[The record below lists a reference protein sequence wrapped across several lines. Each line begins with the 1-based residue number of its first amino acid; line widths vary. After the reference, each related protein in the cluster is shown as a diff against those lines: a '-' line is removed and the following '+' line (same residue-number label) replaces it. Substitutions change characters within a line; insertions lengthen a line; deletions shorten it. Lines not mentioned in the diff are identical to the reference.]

1 MQRCALPSLKG
12 LRNASKA
19 SLNVSDIA
27 AASPELEHTTLSI
40 PIEGQGAEH
49 VTHRMRS
56 HGDTHHR
63 SDSLRHAQVRTS
75 PCSQA
80 RAVMSTS
87 LGGGGTRC
95 AGGYTH
101 GAFGPLGCS
110 WTASG
115 VLENRTVHQNKIT
128 QCVYRVTDRITRRSS
143 DLEYRVH
150 ARHGSQ
156 ETLTHAWAA
165 ANRQPN
171 ANFAQHAV
179 PGRCFVIFVDSCGPH
194 AHRIGHPRPATTPQ
208 LISFDNPHPCDVKKR
223 LKHSHATDI

>member
-1 MQRCALPSLKG
+1 MRSTSPIACGATATRTIGATRSDMLKFG
-12 LRNASKA
+12 LRR
-19 SLNVSDIA
+19 VHRRRH
-27 AASPELEHTTLSI
+27 EHT
-40 PIEGQGAEH
+40 
-49 VTHRMRS
+49 V
-56 HGDTHHR
+56 
-63 SDSLRHAQVRTS
+63 VR
-75 PCSQA
+75 
-80 RAVMSTS
+80 
-87 LGGGGTRC
+87 GGTRS

-208 LISFDNPHPCDVKKR
+208 LIPFDSPHPCDVKKR
-223 LKHSHATDI
+223 LKHSHATDIEFMYPSYEHPRRSTGAPRVPP

>member
-1 MQRCALPSLKG
+1 
-12 LRNASKA
+12 
-19 SLNVSDIA
+19 
-27 AASPELEHTTLSI
+27 
-40 PIEGQGAEH
+40 
-49 VTHRMRS
+49 
-56 HGDTHHR
+56 
-63 SDSLRHAQVRTS
+63 
-75 PCSQA
+75 
-80 RAVMSTS
+80 MSTP
-87 LGGGGTRC
+87 LGGGQS

-110 WTASG
+110 WTASD

-208 LISFDNPHPCDVKKR
+208 LIPFDNPHPCDVKKR
-223 LKHSHATDI
+223 LKHSHATDIELCTRVTSTPVQAWLTVARGNLFVVALEHCDTTRHTPPQLRRITLQPAWAWGSENAHTTRNCATPTKPRVRGRIAKRGGSGM

>member
-1 MQRCALPSLKG
+1 MRSTSPIACGATATRTIGATRPDMLKFG
-12 LRNASKA
+12 LRR
-19 SLNVSDIA
+19 VHRRRH
-27 AASPELEHTTLSI
+27 EHTVVRGGHQERRRVYSRCLWTAGLLL
-40 PIEGQGAEH
+40 
-49 VTHRMRS
+49 
-56 HGDTHHR
+56 
-63 SDSLRHAQVRTS
+63 DSLRR
-75 PCSQA
+75 P
-80 RAVMSTS
+80 
-87 LGGGGTRC
+87 GKPDC
-95 AGGYTH
+95 APKYNN
-101 GAFGPLGCS
+101 PVCL
-110 WTASG
+110 SG
-115 VLENRTVHQNKIT
+115 
-128 QCVYRVTDRITRRSS
+128 VTDRITRRSS

-223 LKHSHATDI
+223 LKHSHATDIEFMYPSYEHPRRSTGAPRDPP

>member
-1 MQRCALPSLKG
+1 MFTG
-12 LRNASKA
+12 
-19 SLNVSDIA
+19 
-27 AASPELEHTTLSI
+27 
-40 PIEGQGAEH
+40 
-49 VTHRMRS
+49 
-56 HGDTHHR
+56 
-63 SDSLRHAQVRTS
+63 
-75 PCSQA
+75 
-80 RAVMSTS
+80 AVMST
-87 LGGGGTRC
+87 
-95 AGGYTH
+95 
-101 GAFGPLGCS
+101 PLGEEPERRRVYSRCL
-110 WTASG
+110 WTAGLLLDS
-115 VLENRTVHQNKIT
+115 LTFLQNRTVHQNVKIT
-128 QCVYRVTDRITRRSS
+128 QRVYRVTDRITRRSS